1 MFGAAISAVGGIAK
15 SWLGN
20 KVEETKAKGKVKL
33 AELNNRARLLQD
45 KNSNNHSWEM
55 ASLKSSGK
63 ALKWASFTL
72 FTLPIL
78 VTVVGPFVGA
88 GAGVEQ
94 MWANFNRVPDG
105 WMTVYYSMTGSI
117 WGVAT
122 LKDSAPAMVSGIA
135 SALRGGKTPVKRAKK

>member
-15 SWLGN
+15 TWLRN
-20 KVEETKAKGKVKL
+20 KGEQIAASGKVKL
-33 AELNNRARLLQD
+33 AELNNRARLLED
-45 KNSNNHSWEM
+45 KESNNHAWEM
-55 ASLKSSGK
+55 ASLRSSGK
-63 ALKWASFTL
+63 ALKWASFVL

-88 GAGVEQ
+88 GEGVRQ
-94 MWANFNRVPDG
+94 MWQNFNQVPDG

-122 LKDSAPAMVSGIA
+122 LKDTGPAMINGVA
-135 SALRGGKTPVKRAKK
+135 SAFRKVKSGVD

>member
-1 MFGAAISAVGGIAK
+1 MFGAALSAVGGIAK
-15 SWLGN
+15 SWFNN

-33 AELNNRARLLQD
+33 AELNNRARLLED
-45 KNSNNHSWEM
+45 KNSNNHAWEM
-55 ASLKSSGK
+55 VSLKSSGK
-63 ALKWASFTL
+63 ALKWASFSL

-94 MWANFNRVPDG
+94 MWKNFNQVPEG

-122 LKDSAPAMVSGIA
+122 LKDTGPAMLNGIA
-135 SALRGGKTPVKRAKK
+135 SAFKSVKSGVKGG

>member
-1 MFGAAISAVGGIAK
+1 MLGAAISAVGGIAK
-15 SWLGN
+15 SWLSN
-20 KVEETKAKGKVKL
+20 KVEQTKAEGKVKL
-33 AELNNRARLLQD
+33 AELNNRARLLED
-45 KNSNNHSWEM
+45 KNSNNHAWEM

-63 ALKWASFTL
+63 ALKWASFVL

-78 VTVVGPFVGA
+78 VTVIGPFVGA

-94 MWANFNRVPDG
+94 MWQNFNQVPDG

-122 LKDSAPAMVSGIA
+122 LKDTGPAMVSGIA
-135 SALRGGKTPVKRAKK
+135 AALKGEKK